1 MNKTRIVELR
11 QAQGW
16 TQERL
21 ATESTVGLR
30 TIQRMEAGEDSSLET
45 LSLVADALR
54 VPVRDLFS
62 TLDDTSL
69 GNRVDSLEDRTQTQQ
84 AARDRTSG
92 AWRWLFLGLGV
103 IATLLSFT
111 FPYGVVL
118 FLGFWIGGSMI
129 FVAFTRLHLDPRL
142 DVRYPLSRA
151 KVSRSR
157 RSVAPKVKAVDSTPT
172 TT

>member
-21 ATESTVGLR
+21 AIESTVGLR

-69 GNRVDSLEDRTQTQQ
+69 GSKVDSLEDRKQSQQ
-84 AARDRTSG
+84 MARDKTTG

-118 FLGFWIGGSMI
+118 FFGFWIGGSMI
-129 FVAFTRLHLDPRL
+129 FVAFSRLYLDPRL
-142 DVRYPLSRA
+142 DARYPLSRA
-151 KVSRSR
+151 KVRRPR
-157 RSVAPKVKAVDSTPT
+157 RSKLADVKAVDT
-172 TT
+172 TQTTL